1 MANQMVKGN
10 TAVIIGAMY
19 AGCDCFFGYPITPAS
34 EILHEASKYFPMVGR
49 NFVQAESE
57 EASINMVYGASG
69 TGHRVM
75 TSSSGPGISLMQ
87 EGFTFLA
94 GAELPCVIEDG
105 FLVGKEEG
113 NLAEVFRPVQQIIL
127 HLGKGIQESSV
138 VADIQQDMIHRALAV
153 VCHLLTRILYCA

>member
-1 MANQMVKGN
+1 MTTQMVKGN

-34 EILHEASKYFPMVGR
+34 EILHEASRYFPMVGR

-75 TSSSGPGISLMQ
+75 TASSGPGISLMQ
-87 EGFTFLA
+87 EGFTYLA
-94 GAELPCVIEDG
+94 GAELPPDG
-105 FLVGKEEG
+105 FRHYILRNENEKEK
-113 NLAEVFRPVQQIIL
+113 I
-127 HLGKGIQESSV
+127 
-138 VADIQQDMIHRALAV
+138 
-153 VCHLLTRILYCA
+153 